1 MRPGERAT
9 LDDDVVR
16 QFAALG
22 VPADHLPPPVP
33 PPADLEILPQA
44 WPTVRLFLAA
54 QTQWMP
60 ANGGVMGLIYSEVRG
75 LADDLDL
82 KPVRWADL
90 QVMEIE
96 ARHIL
101 NGGDA

>member
-1 MRPGERAT
+1 MA
-9 LDDDVVR
+9 R

-22 VPADHLPPPVP
+22 VPAAHLPPPVP

-54 QTQWMP
+54 QTQWRT
-60 ANGGVMGLIYSEVRG
+60 ASGWGGIAYVGLSYSDVREIAG
-75 LADDLDL
+75 DLDL